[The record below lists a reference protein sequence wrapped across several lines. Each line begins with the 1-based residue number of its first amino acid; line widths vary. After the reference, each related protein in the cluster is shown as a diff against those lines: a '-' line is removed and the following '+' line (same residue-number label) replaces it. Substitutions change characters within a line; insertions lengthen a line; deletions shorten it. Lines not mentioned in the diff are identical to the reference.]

1 MRKYFSPIVGKA
13 IQEKRP
19 LTLQELQIEVPSIFS
34 ATAHESRSER
44 FAPVSTIQVLDG
56 LAEHGWQPFFAV
68 QARTRDEGK
77 KDFVKHMV
85 RLRRETEINKFGSV
99 NEIILT
105 NANDGTSAFNLLSG
119 TFRFVCSNGCVQ
131 STDAKIR
138 KVYHK
143 GNNIMDDVIEGSYH
157 VVEEFDEINRYQHEM
172 SQIILT
178 PQERQ
183 TFALTSYMVREGMP
197 EDMDFSNLDY
207 EPIQLLQDHNTEDR
221 NNFSLLSTFNV
232 AQENSMRGG
241 MIGESVN
248 PKTGKK
254 RQTRRRPITNIAE
267 GMRVNMALWDIAK
280 AVVEKRGA

>member
-1 MRKYFSPIVGKA
+1 MRKFFSPIVGKA
-13 IQEKRP
+13 IQENRP
-19 LTLQELQIEVPSIFS
+19 LTLQELQVEVPSIFS
-34 ATAHESRSER
+34 ATAHESRSDR

-68 QARTRDEGK
+68 QAKTRDEGK

-119 TFRFVCSNGCVQ
+119 TFRFVCQNGCVQ
-131 STDAKIR
+131 SSDAKIR

-178 PQERQ
+178 PKERQ
-183 TFALTSYMVREGMP
+183 IFALSAYMVREGTP
-197 EDMDFSNLDY
+197 ENMDFSKLDY
-207 EPIQLLQDHNTEDR
+207 EPEQLLQHHNTEDH
-221 NNFSLLSTFNV
+221 NNHTLLSTYNV
-232 AQENSMRGG
+232 IQENSIRGG
-241 MIGESVN
+241 MIGTS
-248 PKTGKK
+248 PKG
-254 RQTRRRPITNIAE
+254 RQTRRRAISNINE
-267 GMRVNMALWDIAK
+267 GMRVNMALWDMAK
-280 AVVEKRGA
+280 TVVERRGA